1 MKIPETFY
9 TIRKNNYNYY
19 CTLYHGTDNIWDKKY
34 KSKRRAITKAK
45 LLSKEFGY
53 PFLKHFKYFA
63 AQQEG
68 WLMSHH
74 IDELIEQ
81 GLPAD
86 SLVTWD
92 KATEIA
98 FKRFE
103 EQG

>member
-1 MKIPETFY
+1 
-9 TIRKNNYNYY
+9 
-19 CTLYHGTDNIWDKKY
+19 
-34 KSKRRAITKAK
+34 
-45 LLSKEFGY
+45 
-53 PFLKHFKYFA
+53 
-63 AQQEG
+63 
-68 WLMSHH
+68 MSHH
-74 IDELIEQ
+74 INERIIDDIFHDVLDELIEQ